1 MSVATTR
8 VPKGLG
14 PQMPNKMLVH
24 WTSYVNGYIEIM
36 YSNLSGPESRTP
48 LPLNGSYNM

>member
-24 WTSYVNGYIEIM
+24 WTSCVNGYIEIM
-36 YSNLSGPESRTP
+36 YSNLAGPDP
-48 LPLNGSYNM
+48 PPP